1 MGVKVFVERVIS
13 FMCHKII
20 IAIASIIK
28 SRGYIFMIHSV
39 GGNNNYEY
47 NISRED
53 FEQFLRKIKNYP
65 IIRLEEWESH
75 NNFFIVLT
83 ADDVHES
90 FYRNAFPLLKKY
102 KIPFTIFVSTSL
114 INTKGYIS
122 SNQLIEMSRCKL
134 CTIGSHGHSH
144 SMYKKFTKVTALH
157 DLKMS
162 KKRLSE
168 ITGREIQ
175 LYAYPYGS
183 YFACGYNNKRLV
195 QQIYKYGFGTIKCPI
210 TKPLIFP
217 KYFLPRINVDVE
229 LLRSL

>member
-1 MGVKVFVERVIS
+1 MDVKVFVERIVS

-28 SRGYIFMIHSV
+28 SRGYVFMIHSV
-39 GGNNNYEY
+39 GGNGNYEY
-47 NISRED
+47 DISREE
-53 FEQFLRKIKNYP
+53 FEQFLCKIKNYP
-65 IIRLEEWESH
+65 IIRLEEWESY
-75 NNFFIVLT
+75 NNFIVLT

-102 KIPFTIFVSTSL
+102 RIPFTIFVSTSL
-114 INTKGYIS
+114 IDTKGYIS
-122 SNQLIEMSRCKL
+122 SNQLIEMSMCEL

-144 SMYKKFTKVTALH
+144 SMYKKFTKDTALH
-157 DLKMS
+157 DLEMS
-162 KKRLSE
+162 KKRLLE
-168 ITGREIQ
+168 VTGRDIQ

-183 YFACGYNNKRLV
+183 YFACGYNNKRSV
-195 QQIYKYGFGTIKCPI
+195 QQVYKYGFGTIKCPI
-210 TKPLIFP
+210 TRPLIFS